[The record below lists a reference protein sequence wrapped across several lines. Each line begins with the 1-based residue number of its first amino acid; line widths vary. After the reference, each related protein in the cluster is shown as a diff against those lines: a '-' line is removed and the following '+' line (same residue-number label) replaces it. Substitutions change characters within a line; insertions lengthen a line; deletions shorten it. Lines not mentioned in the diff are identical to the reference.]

1 MSSPV
6 LTVSGQHLYRIIGFV
21 HVSKSSVPVVSS
33 SCNIPDQGHYVPMWP
48 LTWTGD
54 MGHRSR
60 EMAQG
65 SSGAQQAGHCQEAS
79 LSATLWLRILNVFLL
94 KPIPHWGLWENLAFM
109 SPLFV
114 PHNFHPHCH
123 KCMEDPSI
131 ITLPRCVSHKVTC
144 YCLVNVYCLLSQ
156 HQPSKLWVK
165 KASLFLCRWKKS
177 ICVVHN

>member
-21 HVSKSSVPVVSS
+21 HVSKSSVPVVSLS
-33 SCNIPDQGHYVPMWP
+33 LNILDQEGYYVPMWP

-79 LSATLWLRILNVFLL
+79 LSALL
-94 KPIPHWGLWENLAFM
+94 
-109 SPLFV
+109 
-114 PHNFHPHCH
+114 
-123 KCMEDPSI
+123 
-131 ITLPRCVSHKVTC
+131 
-144 YCLVNVYCLLSQ
+144 
-156 HQPSKLWVK
+156 
-165 KASLFLCRWKKS
+165 
-177 ICVVHN
+177 